1 MFRYCLSRMAP
12 DGPKRK
18 RLTGVQAAFQGGG
31 QGPPAHGHHRHR
43 RIPRLSTLDT
53 QHHRHR
59 RIPRLSTLGTQHHW
73 HRRIPRL
80 STLGTHHEHP
90 AHCHSSHPCH
100 QRTGPSP
107 SPSPSVSIVRL
118 DRCLGYEHLS
128 HHSSLVGRTTP
139 WLLLD
144 SWPHHKQ

>member
-1 MFRYCLSRMAP
+1 MGLQQYRTNRTFRYCLSRMAP

-18 RLTGVQAAFQGGG
+18 RLDGVQAEFQGGG
-31 QGPPAHGHHRHR
+31 QGPPARG
-43 RIPRLSTLDT
+43 
-53 QHHRHR
+53 HHRHR
-59 RIPRLSTLGTQHHW
+59 RIPRLSTLGTQQHR

-90 AHCHSSHPCH
+90 AHYHSSRPCR

-107 SPSPSVSIVRL
+107 SPSPSVSFVRL
-118 DRCLGYEHLS
+118 DCCLVYEHIS
-128 HHSSLVGRTTP
+128 HHSILVGRTTP

-144 SWPHHKQ
+144 